1 MAWLRLSDRQARI
14 YDDIKQDIHVVL
26 LLLLAAVTVPTI
38 LTVVTIIDGVT
49 EIVQQT
55 GLDQPDIGPFIALLL
70 PFSFYR

>member
-26 LLLLAAVTVPTI
+26 LLLIAAVTVPTI

-55 GLDQPDIGPFIALLL
+55 GPDQPDIGPFIALLL
-70 PFSFYR
+70 PFYR

>member
-26 LLLLAAVTVPTI
+26 LLIAAVTVPTI

>member
-14 YDDIKQDIHVVL
+14 YDDIKQDIHVFL
-26 LLLLAAVTVPTI
+26 LLIAAVTVPTI

-55 GLDQPDIGPFIALLL
+55 G
-70 PFSFYR
+70 

>member
-49 EIVQQT
+49 EIVRQT
-55 GLDQPDIGPFIALLL
+55 GPDQPDIGPFIALLL
-70 PFSFYR
+70 PFYR

>member
-26 LLLLAAVTVPTI
+26 LLLIAAVTVPTI

-49 EIVQQT
+49 EIVRQT
-55 GLDQPDIGPFIALLL
+55 GPDQPDIGPFIALLL
-70 PFSFYR
+70 PFYR